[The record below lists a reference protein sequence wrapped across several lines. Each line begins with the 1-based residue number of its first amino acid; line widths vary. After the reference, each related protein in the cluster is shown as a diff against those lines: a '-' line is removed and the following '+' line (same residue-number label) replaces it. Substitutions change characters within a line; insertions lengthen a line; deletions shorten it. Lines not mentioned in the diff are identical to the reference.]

1 MPLLCAMSN
10 KDAYRNFCQT
20 AEDLPIFAQ
29 DWYLDAV
36 CCDGDWDVAIVKK
49 NAQIAATMPYFFKQ
63 KRGFT
68 YSTIPLHTRHLGPYV
83 IPERRGLKN
92 EMSLYAALI
101 EQLPKTAHFIQDFAP
116 TVTNWLPF
124 YWKDFKQTVRYTY
137 ILKLD
142 DMDAVLKNRNRRIRR
157 NIEKAE
163 EIVTIGHD
171 ISIADFYEINKMSFS
186 RQDISIYYPLESL
199 LKLDAVLT
207 EKKAREIFVA
217 RDVDGNIHAVGYLV
231 WDKNRS
237 YALLGGINSE
247 YRSSNA
253 ITLLIWK
260 MILYTKEVLNLPI
273 FDFAGSMLPQ
283 IEPSRRQFGGEQE
296 PYFRVWK
303 YGSQVFKI
311 VDGLRG
317 FLK

>member
-1 MPLLCAMSN
+1 MSN
-10 KDAYRNFCQT
+10 KDAYRFFCQT

-36 CCDGDWDVAIVKK
+36 CLDGNWDVVVVKK
-49 NAQIAATMPYFFKQ
+49 NEQIVATIPYFFKQ
-63 KRGFT
+63 KWGFT
-68 YSTIPLHTRHLGPYV
+68 YSTIPLHTRHLGPYLV
-83 IPERRGLKN
+83 PERRGLKN
-92 EMSLYAALI
+92 EPSLYTALI

-124 YWKDFKQTVRYTY
+124 YWKNFKQTVRYTY
-137 ILKLD
+137 ILELEN
-142 DMDAVLKNRNRRIRR
+142 MDAVFQNMNRRIRR

-163 EIVTIGHD
+163 KIITISHD
-171 ISIADFYEINKMSFS
+171 ISLEDFHTINKMSFT

-199 LKLDAVLT
+199 QKLDAVLI
-207 EKKAREIFVA
+207 EKKRRQTFVA

-231 WDKNRS
+231 WDKTRS

-247 YRSSNA
+247 FRGSNA

-260 MILYTKEVLNLPI
+260 MICYTKEVLNLPI

-283 IEPSRRQFGGEQE
+283 IEPSRRQFGGKQEQ
-296 PYFRVWK
+296 YFRVWK
-303 YGSQVFKI
+303 YGSSVFKMI
-311 VDGLRG
+311 DEVKA